1 MLSEV
6 DAVRYD
12 RKMSNGKTKPILL
25 ACERGT
31 GEEVEVI
38 AKFSKGCDN
47 SCSGLIREAISASL
61 AKDLELPIPRPYVVH
76 ITSEFIDTI
85 PDADVSAL
93 LRASCVKGYGSERLP
108 DGYSTW
114 VQPSS
119 KVTGDL
125 LTTVREVIAFDAF
138 TTNADRRRKNPNLL
152 FNGNRV
158 AMIDHEMLFMTDL
171 NMFWKAPWKNGAL
184 EGFYGLGE
192 HALYDASK
200 GAKECDF
207 AAFSKKFT
215 SISDE
220 RIEEYANA
228 IPTEWLKDSESI
240 SRAVNYIRDLRN
252 NIQPAILEL
261 TKALS

>member
-6 DAVRYD
+6 DALRYD
-12 RKMSNGKTKPILL
+12 RKMSNGKTKPVLL
-25 ACERGT
+25 ACERAT

-61 AKDLELPIPRPYVVH
+61 AKDLGLPIPRPYVVN
-76 ITSEFIDTI
+76 ITPEFIKTI
-85 PDADVSAL
+85 PDEEISEIL
-93 LRASCVKGYGSERLP
+93 SASCAKGFGSERMP

-119 KVTGDL
+119 KITGEL
-125 LTTVREVIAFDAF
+125 LTSVREVIAFDAF

-152 FNGNRV
+152 FNGNQI

-171 NMFWKAPWKNGAL
+171 NLFWKAPWIGGGL
-184 EGFYGLGE
+184 DGFYGLGE
-192 HALYDASK
+192 HTLFDVAK
-200 GAKECDF
+200 GTTEGDF
-207 AAFSKKFT
+207 TAFLEKLEK
-215 SISDE
+215 ISDV
-220 RIEEYANA
+220 RINEYAQA
-228 IPTEWLKDSESI
+228 IPSEWLKDEDSI
-240 SRAVNYIRDLRN
+240 YRAVNYIRELRN
-252 NIQPAILEL
+252 NIRPAILEL